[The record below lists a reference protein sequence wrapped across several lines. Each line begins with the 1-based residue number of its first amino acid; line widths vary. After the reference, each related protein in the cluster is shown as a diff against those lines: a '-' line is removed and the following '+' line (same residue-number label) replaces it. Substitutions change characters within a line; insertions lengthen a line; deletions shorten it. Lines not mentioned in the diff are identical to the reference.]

1 MVWRRRDM
9 ATHQDIQAAVDPAYV
24 ARATSILDTLQSFFL
39 EMPRTASFC
48 GREDFQTGYDAVREE
63 THDGA
68 DLSGDALLRAI
79 SREPRAWLVLRS
91 IVGMSPGE
99 AAYLAI
105 EEASARNE
113 SFYVEQKDAR
123 EIDARGRKGERLLFD
138 ERAGGSKQRRFDEL
152 LRRIVPLLADVIRRP
167 APIVDD
173 DKVHRLDKLDT
184 TGGQATIQAALTT
197 GVVPYS
203 EMLYERMLG
212 RPYAS
217 HRDSVSGIVGRI
229 IESAI
234 NDLCERHGIDG
245 RPTKSREAVPGFEQ
259 APDYL
264 IPAVEPRVIIE
275 AKLTE
280 DDGTARDKAARL
292 QTLRQYEDARPEHE
306 RRTIIAV
313 IDGRGFG
320 HRLADLNRMLRAC
333 DGLVYTLDELEELVA
348 DGGPL
353 APYVGTRKS

>member
-1 MVWRRRDM
+1 M
-9 ATHQDIQAAVDPAYV
+9 ATPEDLQTAIDPAYL
-24 ARATSILDTLQSFFL
+24 ARAMGILDTLQSFFL

-48 GREDFQTGYDAVREE
+48 EREDFESGYEAVREE
-63 THDGA
+63 TQDGA
-68 DLSGDALLRAI
+68 DWSGDALLRAI
-79 SREPRAWLVLRS
+79 NREPRAWLVLRS

-105 EEASARNE
+105 EEAATRGE
-113 SFYVEQKDAR
+113 SFYVEQTDAR
-123 EIDARGRKGERLLFD
+123 EIDARARRGERLLFD
-138 ERAGGSKQRRFDEL
+138 ERARGSKQRRFDEL
-152 LRRIVPLLADVIRRP
+152 LRRIVPLLADVTRRP
-167 APIVDD
+167 APTVDD
-173 DKVHRLDKLDT
+173 DKVHRLDKVDT
-184 TGGQATIQAALTT
+184 TGGQATIRAALAA

-203 EMLYERMLG
+203 ELLYERMLG

-229 IESAI
+229 IEGAI
-234 NDLCERHGIDG
+234 NDLCERHRIEG
-245 RPTKSREAVPGFEQ
+245 RPTKSREKVPGFEQ

-264 IPAVEPRVIIE
+264 IPADDPQVIIE

-320 HRLADLNRMLRAC
+320 HRVADLNRMLTAC
-333 DGLVYTLDELEELVA
+333 NGLVYTLDELELLVA
-348 DGGPL
+348 DDGPL
-353 APYVGTRKS
+353 APYVGTRTP